1 MKKEDFAS
9 IIDKIKN
16 TDSESLKESA
26 DIFFEKI
33 KNDNSFQ
40 KKGGICL
47 AIIAALLIG
56 THVVDAYQ
64 QQTIKVASEKQAKYE
79 EIQKYL
85 KKHNNDTMEYK
96 DDLSQVKG
104 KILDETEVDK
114 ANAVIIKLAEAN
126 GVSVSNNKKGAKAE
140 NIGNNIFSQKV
151 SIDLTGEYGNILKFV
166 NALENES
173 FFTACETFSL
183 SSARASAG
191 NPNSVTAKIDYKVF
205 FVKSKPDTSKE
216 SSNDKKSSKS
226 KTTTTKDSSKTS
238 EAGKNK

>member
-9 IIDKIKN
+9 IIDKLKN

-26 DIFFEKI
+26 SIFFEKI
-33 KNDNSFQ
+33 KIDSSFQ

-64 QQTIKVASEKQAKYE
+64 QQTIKVATEKQAKYE

-96 DDLSQVKG
+96 DDLSQIKG

-114 ANAVIIKLAEAN
+114 ANAVIVKLAEAN

-140 NIGNNIFSQKV
+140 NIGNHIFSQKA
-151 SIDLTGEYGNILKFV
+151 SIDLTGEYGNLLKFV
-166 NALENES
+166 DALENES

-183 SSARASAG
+183 SSAKASAD
-191 NPNSVTAKIDYKVF
+191 NPNTVTAKLDYKVF
-205 FVKSKPDTSKE
+205 FVKSKPDTSKD
-216 SSNDKKSSKS
+216 SSKDKKSSNS
-226 KTTTTKDSSKTS
+226 KTTTKKDSSKSSKT
-238 EAGKNK
+238 EKK

>member
-9 IIDKIKN
+9 ALERLKTMD
-16 TDSESLKESA
+16 TESLKESA
-26 DIFFEKI
+26 TIFFEKI

-64 QQTIKVASEKQAKYE
+64 QQTIKVATEKQAKYE

-85 KKHNNDTMEYK
+85 KKHNNDTMTYK
-96 DDLSQVKG
+96 EDLSQIKG

-114 ANAVIIKLAEAN
+114 ANAVITKLAEAN
-126 GVSVSNNKKGAKAE
+126 GVAVSNNKKGAKAE
-140 NIGNNIFSQKV
+140 NIGNNIFSQKA

-173 FFTACETFSL
+173 FFAACETVSL
-183 SSARASAG
+183 SSSKASAE
-191 NPNSVTAKIDYKVF
+191 NPNAVSAKLDYKVF
-205 FVKSKPDTSKE
+205 FVKSKPDTSKN
-216 SSNDKKSSKS
+216 SSKEKKNSDSQKVSADKKDTKS
-226 KTTTTKDSSKTS
+226 TKK
-238 EAGKNK
+238 